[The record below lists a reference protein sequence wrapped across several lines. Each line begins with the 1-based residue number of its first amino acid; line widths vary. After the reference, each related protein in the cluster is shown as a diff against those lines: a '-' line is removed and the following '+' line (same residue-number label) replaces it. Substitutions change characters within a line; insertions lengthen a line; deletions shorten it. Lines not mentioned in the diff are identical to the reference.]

1 MKNAQTSDRVSSI
14 AARYAKITPQE
25 LLART
30 ATEFMCKA
38 TVEDIQSMAGSL
50 LRQDQHK
57 GLRGFIRKVTGKC

>member
-1 MKNAQTSDRVSSI
+1 MSKTSDRVSSI

-38 TVEDIQSMAGSL
+38 TAEDIRSMAASL
-50 LRQDQHK
+50 LRQDEVR
-57 GLRGFIRKVTGKC
+57 GLRKLIRKVVGK